1 MSARPSKN
9 VQGNCRMWW
18 EMCPRVRQR
27 KKLSKQMLHNHQLS
41 QIFHLVNEGPERGE
55 DLFEGSL
62 RLRDLQK
69 AQMDLENLLHQGVVT
84 KI

>member
-1 MSARPSKN
+1 MYRGTAGCGGKCVHMSGKEKSSRNK
-9 VQGNCRMWW
+9 C
-18 EMCPRVRQR
+18 C
-27 KKLSKQMLHNHQLS
+27 HYHQLS